1 MMLLLRYFRYSTSCF
16 TYCAQLFPLALTESL
31 NFIFRITLK
40 LQACYKST
48 ILSCRQHGLFL
59 ITGNL
64 PTTKHFVISIFVLQI
79 KTCYFFLEIISYSNA
94 HILSN
99 TECFQFVTYFQVVFT
114 RWREK

>member
-1 MMLLLRYFRYSTSCF
+1 MIFYLLNYVMMLLLRYLRYSTSCI

-64 PTTKHFVISIFVLQI
+64 PPS
-79 KTCYFFLEIISYSNA
+79 
-94 HILSN
+94 ILSFLSLYCKLN
-99 TECFQFVTYFQVVFT
+99 PAIFF
-114 RWREK
+114 